1 MLQSAK
7 PRLPQLIAK
16 DEQVQLHLF
25 EILAPPCIAGR
36 HEHSLPHGIHGFLGM
51 LLRLFTNVDS
61 VEKLTKSFVSKCEIT
76 PPARVADIS
85 RGQEFE
91 DSEIFS
97 VCIQCSTEIPCRGR
111 YKSGMETEQKRNG

>member
-1 MLQSAK
+1 
-7 PRLPQLIAK
+7 
-16 DEQVQLHLF
+16 
-25 EILAPPCIAGR
+25 
-36 HEHSLPHGIHGFLGM
+36 M

-97 VCIQCSTEIPCRGR
+97 VCIQCSTEIPLRSQYVAHHGVRHGEVALPPCVARITCSQSFQNR
-111 YKSGMETEQKRNG
+111 